1 MAYTFHLN
9 DMDIESLNSKIICTL
24 ALNHSS
30 CELCMNFYN
39 KHTHVYEACDFIGS
53 YLQGQVLLED
63 NQELTDTYLTE
74 LELINRSTNSQLY
87 YRKHKICLIQQSMTY
102 SVWS

>member
-1 MAYTFHLN
+1 
-9 DMDIESLNSKIICTL
+9 
-24 ALNHSS
+24 
-30 CELCMNFYN
+30 MNFYN

-74 LELINRSTNSQLY
+74 LELINRSTNSQLH

-102 SVWS
+102 LYGHKAFTIQQEEISDIVFRSLNIAIKMQEE